1 LTQVKRSRRRELLV
15 PEHAEESRSVL
26 FSALRAC
33 RLWRDAS
40 DDAIERLADVAT
52 VRAASRGELLASE
65 GEAADVF
72 GVVVEG
78 KARVFYLGADGKQI
92 TFETVGSGD
101 PLAAVA
107 AMAGSRYPATIE
119 AATDA
124 RVAWL
129 PRSALFDLLAAEPAV
144 AAGLIA
150 DLAGRVVNL
159 TSVVQN
165 LALDV
170 PSRLARYLFQRA
182 LATGRPTPSGL
193 AIELG
198 MPKGELAL
206 ALGTVPETLSRA
218 LAKLKADGIIT
229 VEGSRV
235 TVRDVRALA
244 EWGSGLAED

>member
-1 LTQVKRSRRRELLV
+1 M
-15 PEHAEESRSVL
+15 PEQGEESHSVL
-26 FSALRAC
+26 YSALRAC

-40 DDAIERLADVAT
+40 DAAVMRLADAAT
-52 VRAASRGELLASE
+52 VRSASRGELLANE
-65 GEAADVF
+65 GDAADVF

-107 AMAGSRYPATIE
+107 AMAGSRYPATVE
-119 AATDA
+119 AATEA
-124 RVAWL
+124 RIAWL

-144 AAGLIA
+144 TESLIA
-150 DLAGRVVNL
+150 DLASRVVNL

-182 LATGRPTPSGL
+182 LATGRPSAAGL
-193 AIELG
+193 AIDLG

-218 LAKLKADGIIT
+218 LAKLKSDGIIS